1 VLRELHISNLAVIED
16 LTVEFDSGLNVFT
29 GQTGAGKSL
38 ILGAFE
44 ALLGLRKAGDLLR
57 DGADQARI
65 AGVFEVHG
73 PGLARQL
80 SETVDQRIE
89 PGEQVLITRK
99 LHRSGRSS
107 VSINGEPATAAMARE
122 AGRLL
127 VDIHGQHDHQLLLK
141 PANQLA
147 ILDGFAEAT
156 ALRDRFADAFHHWQ
170 QLREQKQALA
180 TSQSLRRQQLEL
192 YEFQADEI
200 DQVDPQEGELPE
212 LQARYSLLSN
222 MQQIQSQAGQVHGA
236 LYESDGAVTE
246 RLEMAVHMLRE
257 LAELDEQLQPMADQ
271 LREAA
276 TTVRETAFD
285 LGRYVDRLEHD
296 PSELEE
302 VETRLNSL
310 NRLVNKY
317 APDALGDDPITA
329 VIAHRQQIGAEID
342 RLRGEDDQLA
352 DIDRQIE
359 ATRQSLESLA
369 GQLSEQ
375 RGQAIERLTPLIEP
389 QLHELGMSEAR
400 FDVSHERHALE
411 DDAAGP
417 TGLDRIEMR
426 VQTNPGQ
433 GFKPLRKVASGGE
446 LSRIMLA
453 IKSVLASSDRIS
465 VLVFDEIDANIG
477 GRLGSVIGRKLRELA
492 AGVSPAPVAA
502 ATGHGSP
509 RRRYKKSTKKRS
521 RKKRGAEKSAAG
533 QAPAASSRALR
544 PSQDDPHQVLCIT
557 HLPQIAA
564 FADRHFRILK
574 EVSGAGDG
582 RTTRTTVTQL
592 ESTDRIEELAAMM
605 AGKEATQTTRKQAK
619 ELLEAAT

>member
-1 VLRELHISNLAVIED
+1 LLRELHISNLAVIED

-57 DGADQARI
+57 EGAEQARI

-73 PGLARQL
+73 ALLAEQL
-80 SETVDQRIE
+80 SETIDQAIA

-107 VSINGEPATAAMARE
+107 VTINGEPATATMARE

-141 PANQLA
+141 PANQLN

-156 ALRDRFADAFHHWQ
+156 ALRDQFAEQYHHWQ
-170 QLREQKQALA
+170 QLHQQKSELG
-180 TSQSLRRQQLEL
+180 TSQSLRQQQLEL
-192 YEFQADEI
+192 YEFQAQEI
-200 DQVDPQEGELPE
+200 DGVDPRAGELPE
-212 LQARYSLLSN
+212 LQARHALLSN
-222 MQQIQSQAGQVHGA
+222 MQQIQSQAGQVHSA
-236 LYESDGAVTE
+236 LYEADGAITE

-257 LAELDEQLQPMADQ
+257 LAELDETIQPMAEQ

-296 PSELEE
+296 PNELEE

-310 NRLVNKY
+310 NRLVKKY
-317 APDALGDDPITA
+317 AANALGEDPAAA
-329 VIAHRQQIGAEID
+329 VIEHRQKIGEEIE
-342 RLRGEDDQLA
+342 RLRGQDDQLA
-352 DIDRQIE
+352 DLDRQLDE
-359 ATRQSLESLA
+359 AHQQLRALGE
-369 GQLSEQ
+369 QLSEQ
-375 RGQAIERLTPLIEP
+375 RRQAIEQLVPIVEP
-389 QLHELGMSEAR
+389 QLKELGMGEAK
-400 FDVSHERHALE
+400 FDIQRQTVDL
-411 DDAAGP
+411 DAEEAGP
-417 TGLDRIEMR
+417 SGLDRVDML

-433 GFKPLRKVASGGE
+433 GFKPLRKIASGGE

-453 IKSVLASSDRIS
+453 VKSVLASSDRVS

-477 GRLGSVIGRKLRELA
+477 GRLGSVIGRKMQTLAKGLPPTEAMAADNGAASAASGRSKKKTKRA
-492 AGVSPAPVAA
+492 AGEAS
-502 ATGHGSP
+502 
-509 RRRYKKSTKKRS
+509 KKK
-521 RKKRGAEKSAAG
+521 
-533 QAPAASSRALR
+533 PAAKKQKQQTTDAS
-544 PSQDDPHQVLCIT
+544 DHHQVLCIT

-564 FADRHFRILK
+564 FADRHFRIVK
-574 EVSGAGDG
+574 DVTGEGQDK
-582 RTTRTTVTQL
+582 TTRTSVSPL
-592 ESTDRIEELAAMM
+592 EGTHRIEELAEMM
-605 AGKEATQTTRKQAK
+605 AGQEATKTTRQQAQ
-619 ELLEAAT
+619 ELLEAATG